1 MNKRSVIAILL
12 ATGWIGFSEFVR
24 NELLFKS
31 YWINHYQRMGIVFP
45 SEPVNNAIWGIWS
58 LLLATVIYILGQKF
72 TLFQTVLLSW
82 FVGFVLM
89 WIVIGNMG
97 VLPFGILVW
106 AIPWS
111 LLEVLVATILIK
123 KIS

>member
-1 MNKRSVIAILL
+1 MNKKPVFAIFL
-12 ATGWIGFSEFVR
+12 ATGWIGLSEFVR

-31 YWINHYQRMGIVFP
+31 YWVHHYQSMGIVFP
-45 SEPVNNAIWGIWS
+45 SQPVNNAVWAIWS
-58 LLLATVIYILGQKF
+58 LLLAIVIYILGQKY
-72 TLFQTVLLSW
+72 TLVHTFLLSW

-89 WIVIGNMG
+89 WVVIGNMG

-111 LLEVLVATILIK
+111 LLEVFVAAFMIK
-123 KIS
+123 KMS